1 MRALR
6 VLGLD
11 DGGQDGTGTNLVCE
25 DPGTG
30 EQFSVPCDDRLRAGA
45 RGDLSRLGQL
55 EIEMESQLRP
65 RDIQAKIR
73 AGATVE
79 QVAALAGS
87 AVTKVERFAYPVL
100 QERISVAE
108 RARKARPI
116 IDGIPAG
123 ASVQDT
129 VAATLAARGH
139 DGVVGWDAFKDEQGW
154 VLTLTWSAG
163 RSENRAHWLF
173 HPGPDG
179 GTLSARDD
187 AAVEIV
193 DPALRA
199 PRPLRPVRNNAV
211 SNVLLDPTVPT
222 SIGSV
227 GPVTAGGVTA
237 GAITASAVTAGAE
250 TADVA
255 AGSSGSGEAAS
266 RSTHP
271 AGSRLPAAQKS
282 RFGLP
287 ASTPFSPLDGS
298 VEDTVTDERAGANP
312 VPARVQIAR
321 TGTDSPPRAMPTAP
335 APGRAPA
342 ATPATTPG
350 AMSANTRSTVTAT
363 AVAAAMSGNETAD
376 AAAGGTAAAAPGGT
390 GGTAGG
396 TGATAAGATA
406 AAARSPR
413 RGQRPAILGRCAARH
428 QVDRPLAHPPT
439 RPSQRRRAPTPWP
452 PGRTGPAAV
461 NRWNTVGGPT

>member
-11 DGGQDGTGTNLVCE
+11 DGGQDGAGTYLVCE
-25 DPGTG
+25 DPATG

-79 QVAALAGS
+79 QVAALAGT

-116 IDGIPAG
+116 IDGTPAG

-139 DGVVGWDAFKDEQGW
+139 DGVVGWDAFKDDQGW
-154 VLTLTWSAG
+154 ILTLTWSAG

-187 AAVEIV
+187 AAVEII

-199 PRPLRPVRNNAV
+199 PRPLRPVRPNAV
-211 SNVLLDPTVPT
+211 SNLLLDPTVPT

-227 GPVTAGGVTA
+227 GPVTAGA
-237 GAITASAVTAGAE
+237 ETAGAE
-250 TADVA
+250 TAGVA
-255 AGSSGSGEAAS
+255 AGSSRLGEAAS
-266 RSTHP
+266 RSSHP
-271 AGSRLPAAQKS
+271 AGSRLPAAQIS

-287 ASTPFSPLDGS
+287 ASAPFSPLDGS
-298 VEDTVTDERAGANP
+298 VSAGRPERLVEDTVTDERAGANP
-312 VPARVQIAR
+312 VPARAQIAR

-342 ATPATTPG
+342 ATPAATPG
-350 AMSANTRSTVTAT
+350 AMSATTMSATTRSTVTAT
-363 AVAAAMSGNETAD
+363 AVVAATSGNGTAD
-376 AAAGGTAAAAPGGT
+376 AARGGTPAATAGGTGAAAAGGTAAAAPGGT
-390 GGTAGG
+390 GA
-396 TGATAAGATA
+396 AAAGASA

-413 RGQRPAILGRCAARH
+413 RGQRPAMPSWEDVLLG
-428 QVDRPLAHPPT
+428 T
-439 RPSQRRRAPTPWP
+439 KST
-452 PGRTGPAAV
+452 GR
-461 NRWNTVGGPT
+461 